1 VNYARIALAALAASV
16 SYFALGAVF
25 FALSPLAG
33 EFRKYPAVYR
43 TMEDMKAVMPIGML
57 ATVLS
62 IAVLAILFALA
73 YQGGSGVFEGARF
86 GALIGLFA
94 VGSFVLHNYVN
105 LNIGLALTVGQ
116 AVAYLIQWTVVGVI
130 IGLIYRP
137 ATT

>member
-16 SYFALGAVF
+16 SYFALGAAF

-33 EFRKYPAVYR
+33 EYRKYPAVYR

-73 YQGGSGVFEGARF
+73 YQGGSAVFEGARF

-105 LNIGLALTVGQ
+105 LNIGLALTLGQ